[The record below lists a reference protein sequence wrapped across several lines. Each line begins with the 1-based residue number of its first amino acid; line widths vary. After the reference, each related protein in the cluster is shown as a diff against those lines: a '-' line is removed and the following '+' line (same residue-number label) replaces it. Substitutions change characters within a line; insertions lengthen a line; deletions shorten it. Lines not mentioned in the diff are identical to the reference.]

1 MPWVQRATTSLH
13 RFSAIWSP
21 HCGRRQITGFAFS
34 QRPSSISAYPQANY
48 AFATL
53 GSQLSHKHKL
63 AIGRNAL
70 GRQNLSRR
78 TPTCSDLPDAQT
90 MAFNSIRQ
98 PDIHADSTADS
109 TDTPYS
115 VVNFY
120 HLVDIANP
128 FQARQICL
136 HFAETCQ
143 ALPLSLNARTQIWHK
158 HTASAS
164 GSQVIAEHKL
174 WVQGKDLAGRI
185 YLSTQGINAQYSG
198 LTADAEGYAM
208 WLQQQDLFKVWF

>member
-21 HCGRRQITGFAFS
+21 YCGRRQITGFAFS

-63 AIGRNAL
+63 ATGRNAL

-78 TPTCSDLPDAQT
+78 TPTCSDLPHAQT
-90 MAFNSIRQ
+90 MTIDFIRQ
-98 PDIHADSTADS
+98 PDIHADSTANS

-128 FQARQICL
+128 YQARQTCL
-136 HFAETCQ
+136 HFAGT
-143 ALPLSLNARTQIWHK
+143 
-158 HTASAS
+158 
-164 GSQVIAEHKL
+164 
-174 WVQGKDLAGRI
+174 
-185 YLSTQGINAQYSG
+185 Y
-198 LTADAEGYAM
+198 
-208 WLQQQDLFKVWF
+208 

>member
-21 HCGRRQITGFAFS
+21 RCGRHQITGFAFS
-34 QRPSSISAYPQANY
+34 QRPSSISAYPQANR
-48 AFATL
+48 AFAAL
-53 GSQLSHKHKL
+53 GSQLSYKL

-78 TPTCSDLPDAQT
+78 NPTCSDLPDAQT

-128 FQARQICL
+128 YQARQICL
-136 HFAETCQ
+136 HFAGTCQ
-143 ALPLSLNARTQIWHK
+143 ALPLSLTAWDANLAQAYCISFWLAGHSRTQAVG
-158 HTASAS
+158 TR
-164 GSQVIAEHKL
+164 
-174 WVQGKDLAGRI
+174 QGPSWPHLPVNAGNQCAIQR
-185 YLSTQGINAQYSG
+185 LDG
-198 LTADAEGYAM
+198 
-208 WLQQQDLFKVWF
+208 

>member
-21 HCGRRQITGFAFS
+21 HCGRRQITSFAFS
-34 QRPSSISAYPQANY
+34 YRPSSISAYPQTNY
-48 AFATL
+48 AFAAL
-53 GSQLSHKHKL
+53 GLQLSHKL

-90 MAFNSIRQ
+90 MASNSIRQ
-98 PDIHADSTADS
+98 SDIHADSTADS

-120 HLVDIANP
+120 HLLDIANP

-136 HFAETCQ
+136 HSAECRDLSSLATVSDCIYANLAQ
-143 ALPLSLNARTQIWHK
+143 AYCISFWHAGHSRTQAVG
-158 HTASAS
+158 TRQ
-164 GSQVIAEHKL
+164 GSSWPHLPVNTGNQCAIQRL
-174 WVQGKDLAGRI
+174 DG
-185 YLSTQGINAQYSG
+185 
-198 LTADAEGYAM
+198 
-208 WLQQQDLFKVWF
+208 